1 MSHWADKPCPRCWVS
16 DTGLLLSHA
25 LGLQRHKLDMSITSV
40 LGQLMLLCVLYS
52 DDWELS
58 LDSEKRE
65 NKSYLESQ
73 VNVDTLSIYFLVI

>member
-1 MSHWADKPCPRCWVS
+1 
-16 DTGLLLSHA
+16 
-25 LGLQRHKLDMSITSV
+25 
-40 LGQLMLLCVLYS
+40 MLLCVLYS

>member
-1 MSHWADKPCPRCWVS
+1 
-16 DTGLLLSHA
+16 
-25 LGLQRHKLDMSITSV
+25 
-40 LGQLMLLCVLYS
+40 MLLCVLYS

-73 VNVDTLSIYFLVI
+73 VNVDTLSIYFLVIWIYSCGYARHINISFINYRKYYAGC